1 MDQLGVTLRK
11 LRSEADDCELISYLT
26 GDRRRRLAFSIIA
39 RDLREMAKQIEVA
52 IAKRDSRDIA
62 GGHRC

>member
-26 GDRRRRLAFSIIA
+26 GDVDDAWPFP
-39 RDLREMAKQIEVA
+39 
-52 IAKRDSRDIA
+52 
-62 GGHRC
+62 